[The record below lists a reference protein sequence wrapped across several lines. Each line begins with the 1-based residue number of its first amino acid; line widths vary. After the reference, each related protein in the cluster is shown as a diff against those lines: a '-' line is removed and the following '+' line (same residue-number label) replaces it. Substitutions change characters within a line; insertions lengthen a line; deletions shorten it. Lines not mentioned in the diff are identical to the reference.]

1 MPYCP
6 TCGSDVAHEQLSLDS
21 DDENATGSH
30 AHIHGDADPVPGGVQ
45 QPISLPKSADV
56 GLAEARANRPTSIDT
71 SSPPSPKSSDSSGEP
86 KPRQPRILPSA
97 LRRKEQRLIVRRA
110 MICQVPG
117 INRVRAEAIVDKY
130 QSLRA
135 LMNAPEH
142 ELAALTIKKSPLG
155 IELAVAIKRVFG

>member
-6 TCGSDVAHEQLSLDS
+6 TCGSDVAHEQLSLES

-142 ELAALTIKKSPLG
+142 ELAALPIKKSPLG
-155 IELAVAIKRVFG
+155 SELAVAIKRVFG